1 MPKFKVKLDY
11 KAEKTV
17 EAMNKD
23 EAVEIFCQKFEDE
36 LGHQNTTL
44 ENEVW
49 GSVKVKKTE
58 KTEKADY

>member
-49 GSVKVKKTE
+49 VVLR
-58 KTEKADY
+58 